1 VTTNPDSGPDPEAR
15 PTAWTAADE
24 AAWKAQGWTQ
34 ATWEAAAADEA
45 EAAYEALYGTPT
57 EQAADAVEAEV
68 EAIVAEAWSA
78 YGTDS
83 YFISG
88 PDDLDEPEA
97 DL

>member
-1 VTTNPDSGPDPEAR
+1 VTATGPEPGGLDPEA
-15 PTAWTAADE
+15 AA
-24 AAWKAQGWTQ
+24 
-34 ATWEAAAADEA
+34 EAAAFEA
-45 EAAYEALYGTPT
+45 EQEAFWQDAWEAVYGTPA
-57 EQAADAVEAEV
+57 EQAADAVEAEA

-88 PDDLDEPEA
+88 PDDPGEPEA